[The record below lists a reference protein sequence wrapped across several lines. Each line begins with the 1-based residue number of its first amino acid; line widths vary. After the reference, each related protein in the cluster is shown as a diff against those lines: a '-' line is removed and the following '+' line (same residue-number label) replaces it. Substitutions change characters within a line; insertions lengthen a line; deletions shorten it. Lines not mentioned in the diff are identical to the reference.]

1 MKLHIYERK
10 EAASYAASQLF
21 LELVNTKPDAILGLA
36 TGNTPVFLYRYFRE
50 LSPRVEQVT
59 TFNLDEYV
67 GLDPLHPASFA
78 TFMRTHL
85 FNHLPFTEGRIHLP
99 NPGSDPEAAAEAYQ
113 KQLDDHP
120 IDIQLLGIG
129 NNGHIGFNEPGCDFE
144 QGVHIETLLEE
155 TRVANAFAFESVD
168 AVPSQALTMG
178 IQNIMAAKRIVLLAF
193 GEKKAKAVKQ
203 MVEGPV
209 TNQCPASILQKH
221 PFVDVF
227 LDHAAASQ
235 LKEK

>member
-1 MKLHIYERK
+1 MNIHVYERK

-21 LELVNTKPDAILGLA
+21 LELINTKPDATLGLA
-36 TGNTPVFLYRYFRE
+36 TGNTPVYLYRYIRE

-67 GLDPLHPASFA
+67 GIDPLHPASFA

-85 FNHLPFTEGRIHLP
+85 FNHLSFLEGRIHLP
-99 NPGSDPEAAAEAYQ
+99 NPGLDPEAAAKDYQ
-113 KQLDDHP
+113 EQLQKHP

-129 NNGHIGFNEPGCDFE
+129 TNGHIGFNEPGCDFN
-144 QGVHIETLLEE
+144 QGVHIETLSEE
-155 TRVANAFAFESVD
+155 TRKANASAFESLDV
-168 AVPSQALTMG
+168 VPTQALTMG

-193 GEKKAKAVKQ
+193 GEKKAQAVKK
-203 MVEGPV
+203 MIEGPI
-209 TNQCPASILQKH
+209 TNLHPASILQKH
-221 PFVDVF
+221 PLVDVF
-227 LDHAAASQ
+227 LDQAAASL